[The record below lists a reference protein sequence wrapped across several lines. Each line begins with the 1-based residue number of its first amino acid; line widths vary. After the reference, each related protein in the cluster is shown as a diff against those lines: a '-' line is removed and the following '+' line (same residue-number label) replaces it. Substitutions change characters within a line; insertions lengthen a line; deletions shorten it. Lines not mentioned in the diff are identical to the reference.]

1 MRVLAA
7 CSLGGLGHLRP
18 LLEVADALRGAG
30 HVVGVV
36 APGRLAEVARA
47 RGYETLEGAE
57 PPGDLLE
64 ALRARVAGP
73 DPRDAALAGNRDL
86 FAGAAARAL
95 EPALEESVARWRP
108 ELVVRETCEY
118 AAAALARRRGLP
130 VVQVAIGLARVEWA
144 SVRLAAPALEEL
156 APGLADACRAT
167 PYLSG
172 LPESIDP
179 SPFARTHRYRRLAPA
194 ADELLPDWWP
204 GDGRPLC
211 YVTVGSVAPRLA
223 GAAAMWEALV
233 AGLDAMG
240 CRVLATTGDADLA
253 VRATRSVHVE
263 PFVEQDRVLAE
274 ADVVVC
280 HGGAGTVAGALAHGV
295 PLVVAPI
302 LADNAANGRL
312 VASHGAGI
320 ALERP
325 RGPIG
330 AGDLPAI
337 GGAVARVLGDPGYR
351 AAARDLA
358 RTFGATPSIAAALE
372 AALAPAAPGA
382 SRPDGAPGGPL

>member
-1 MRVLAA
+1 
-7 CSLGGLGHLRP
+7 
-18 LLEVADALRGAG
+18 
-30 HVVGVV
+30 
-36 APGRLAEVARA
+36 
-47 RGYETLEGAE
+47 
-57 PPGDLLE
+57 
-64 ALRARVAGP
+64 
-73 DPRDAALAGNRDL
+73 
-86 FAGAAARAL
+86 
-95 EPALEESVARWRP
+95 
-108 ELVVRETCEY
+108 
-118 AAAALARRRGLP
+118 
-130 VVQVAIGLARVEWA
+130 
-144 SVRLAAPALEEL
+144 
-156 APGLADACRAT
+156 
-167 PYLSG
+167 
-172 LPESIDP
+172 
-179 SPFARTHRYRRLAPA
+179 
-194 ADELLPDWWP
+194 
-204 GDGRPLC
+204 
-211 YVTVGSVAPRLA
+211 
-223 GAAAMWEALV
+223 MWEALV